1 MKQKV
6 MVFVLSLLLLF
17 GSQSAAQAA
26 EKVYPGGQP
35 IGIYVQSGHYD
46 VLANG
51 EKVFKNCHGIGT
63 LTYTT
68 EDDYVALGHGIYDE
82 KGQLFSL
89 SRGDV
94 YQSSLL
100 SIIKGKKGTP
110 GELVGSM
117 EESPSLYMGSI
128 MGNTVHGI
136 YGELRGTFQQN
147 QKKES
152 AVPLAESYAEVHRGA
167 AVIRSWISGVPKDY
181 HIQILKTDTEMQN
194 KEKGMVIRITD
205 QELLKETGGIVQ
217 GMSGTPILQ
226 DGRLVGAVTHVFV
239 QDPTKG
245 YAVYAMDLAK

>member
-51 EKVFKNCHGIGT
+51 EKVFKNCQGIGT

-152 AVPLAESYAEVHRGA
+152 A